1 MYDRLRCKTTVV
13 IASALLGGCATCGPG
28 TIDTDGSGWRF
39 ERDGTFFDLLQ
50 NNFARVCVPAGTV
63 SDCTD
68 YQMVEEDG
76 GGWRSDRD
84 GGGWRSDRDGGGWR
98 IDRDGGGWRY
108 DRDGN
113 GDNEDDDSGGW
124 LRIRTEPHHPG
135 NAGDDLE
142 KIYYIPTGVC
152 RVGVPAPT

>member
-1 MYDRLRCKTTVV
+1 MYHRLRSKITIVL
-13 IASALLGGCATCGPG
+13 ASALLGGCATCGPG
-28 TIDTDGSGWRF
+28 TIETDGSGWRF
-39 ERDGTFFDLLQ
+39 ERDGGFFDFFQ
-50 NNFARVCVPAGTV
+50 NNFNNVCIPTGTV

-108 DRDGN
+108 DRDG
-113 GDNEDDDSGGW
+113 GGW
-124 LRIRTEPHHPG
+124 RRERDEPHHPG
-135 NAGDDLE
+135 DAGDAQLSQ
-142 KIYYIPTGVC
+142 IYYVPTGVC
-152 RVGVPAPT
+152 RVGVPAP